1 MKRVVAVLE
10 DSVASLALLVMV
22 ILPLLEI
29 IWRRAFGQG
38 IPASGPIVQH
48 LTLWVGFLGAAIA
61 ARDGKLLA
69 LATGTFIPIGV
80 WRRAADILAAA
91 FGACSA
97 LILGWGGYQ
106 MVMIE
111 RAAGTNIGA
120 GLQAWVAQLVLPL
133 AFALIAMRLVWR
145 VGHLSEMGPVS
156 ASPSRTSSSSATPRP
171 FDELRVAPSPVE
183 GREPQGRPEPGRGP
197 KAVAERARA
206 LWLDRALAS
215 LGLVAGVLFLRV
227 PSILETHSLW
237 PGCVVVIAAAIAGT
251 PLFAILGGGAA
262 LLFMHDGV
270 TPATILIET
279 YSLSVSPTL
288 AAIPLFTLAGF
299 LLAEGKA
306 SERLLRVFRAFF
318 GWIPGGT
325 AVVCAVLCSFFT
337 VFTGGSGVTI
347 LALGGVLFPAL
358 IKDGYREK
366 FALGL
371 LTASGSLGLLL
382 PPALPLILYAVV
394 AQIPIEDI
402 FIGGILPGILLT
414 SMVAAWGVREGV
426 VSGAGRY
433 PFRASEALAATWQ
446 AKWELAMP
454 ALVLVAMFSGL
465 ATAVEASAITA
476 LYALVVQAFIHRDLS
491 WRDLLRAFS
500 ECVTVIGGVL
510 IILGVAVGL
519 TNYLVGAQ
527 VPATLLE
534 WARGNIT
541 SKWMFLLVLNVF
553 LLAVGWLMEIFAA
566 IVVVVPLIVPLGA
579 AFGIHPV
586 HLGIIF
592 IANLE
597 LGFLTPLVGL
607 NIFLAAYRFKCPV
620 LDVCVAA
627 LPMMAILGIGVLVIT
642 YVPWLTTGILALL
655 GRG

>member
-1 MKRVVAVLE
+1 MKRAAAAFE
-10 DSVASLALLVMV
+10 DGIASLALLVMV

-29 IWRRAFGQG
+29 IYRRAFGRG

-69 LATGTFIPIGV
+69 LATGTFIPHGV
-80 WRRAADILAAA
+80 WRRAADVLASA
-91 FGACSA
+91 FGACAA
-97 LILGWGGYQ
+97 LILAWGGYQ
-106 MVMIE
+106 MVSFE
-111 RAAGTNIGA
+111 REAGTNIG
-120 GLQAWVAQLVLPL
+120 GGIQSWVAQLVLPI
-133 AFALIAMRLVWR
+133 AFALIAARIVWK
-145 VGHLSEMGPVS
+145 VGSLSEVS
-156 ASPSRTSSSSATPRP
+156 AVDASTGQAITVGAKALADRHRWI
-171 FDELRVAPSPVE
+171 D
-183 GREPQGRPEPGRGP
+183 RGF
-197 KAVAERARA
+197 
-206 LWLDRALAS
+206 AS

-227 PSILETHSLW
+227 PSILETHALW
-237 PGCVVVIAAAIAGT
+237 PAFVIVVAAAMVGT
-251 PLFAILGGGAA
+251 PLFAILGGTAA

-279 YSLSVSPTL
+279 YTLSVSPTL
-288 AAIPLFTLAGF
+288 PAIPLFTLAGF

-347 LALGGVLFPAL
+347 LALGGVLYPAL

-366 FALGL
+366 FSLGL
-371 LTASGSLGLLL
+371 MTASGSLGLLL
-382 PPALPLILYAVV
+382 PPSLPLILYAVV
-394 AQIPIEDI
+394 AQIPFQDV

-414 SMVAAWGVREGV
+414 AMVSAWGVREGI

-433 PFRASEALAATWQ
+433 PFRASEALASAWA

-454 ALVLVAMFSGL
+454 ALVLAAMFSGL
-465 ATAVEASAITA
+465 ATAVEASALTA

-491 WRDLLRAFS
+491 LRALLRAFA

-510 IILGVAVGL
+510 IILGVAMGL
-519 TNYLVGAQ
+519 TNYLVGVQ
-527 VPATLLE
+527 LPAKLLE
-534 WARGNIT
+534 WASTHIGSRL
-541 SKWMFLLVLNVF
+541 MFLLVPNLF
-553 LLAVGWLMEIFAA
+553 LLAVGWLMEIYAA

-607 NIFLAAYRFKCPV
+607 NIFLASYRFKRPV
-620 LDVCVAA
+620 LEVCAAA

-642 YVPWLTTGILALL
+642 YVPWLTTGLLTLL
-655 GRG
+655 GR

>member
-1 MKRVVAVLE
+1 MKRAAAVLE
-10 DSVASLALLVMV
+10 DSIASLALLVMV
-22 ILPLLEI
+22 VLPLLEI
-29 IWRRAFGQG
+29 VWRRAFGQG

-61 ARDGKLLA
+61 AREGKLLA
-69 LATGTFIPIGV
+69 LATGTFIPQGI
-80 WRRAADILAAA
+80 WRRAADVLAAA
-91 FGACSA
+91 FGACAA
-97 LILGWGGYQ
+97 LLLAWGGYQ
-106 MVMIE
+106 MTMFE
-111 RAAGTNIGA
+111 REAGSNIG
-120 GLQAWVAQLVLPL
+120 GGIQTWVAQLVLPI
-133 AFALIAMRLVWR
+133 AFTLIALRVVWK
-145 VGHLSEMGPVS
+145 VGSLSEVS
-156 ASPSRTSSSSATPRP
+156 AVDASTGEAITAGAKASTSAKALAARHLWI
-171 FDELRVAPSPVE
+171 D
-183 GREPQGRPEPGRGP
+183 RG
-197 KAVAERARA
+197 
-206 LWLDRALAS
+206 LAS

-227 PSILETHSLW
+227 PTILEAHALW
-237 PGCVVVIAAAIAGT
+237 PAFVIVVAAAMVGT
-251 PLFAILGGGAA
+251 PLFAILGGTAA

-279 YSLSVSPTL
+279 YTLSVSPTL
-288 AAIPLFTLAGF
+288 PAIPLFTLAGF

-347 LALGGVLFPAL
+347 LALGGVLYPAL
-358 IKDGYREK
+358 IKDGYRKK
-366 FALGL
+366 FSLGL
-371 LTASGSLGLLL
+371 MTASGSLGLLL
-382 PPALPLILYAVV
+382 PPSLPLILYAVV
-394 AQIPIEDI
+394 AQIPIQDI

-414 SMVAAWGVREGV
+414 AMVSAWGVREGI
-426 VSGAGRY
+426 VSKAGRY
-433 PFRASEALAATWQ
+433 PFRAAEALASAWA

-465 ATAVEASAITA
+465 ATAVEASALTA
-476 LYALVVQAFIHRDLS
+476 LYALVVQTLIHRDLS
-491 WRDLLRAFS
+491 IRALLRAFG

-510 IILGVAVGL
+510 IILGVAMGL
-519 TNYLVGAQ
+519 TNYLVGVQ
-527 VPATLLE
+527 LPAKLLE
-534 WARGNIT
+534 WASTHIGSRLV
-541 SKWMFLLVLNVF
+541 FLLVLNLF
-553 LLAVGWLMEIFAA
+553 LLAVGWLMEIYAA

-607 NIFLAAYRFKCPV
+607 NIFLASYRFKRPV
-620 LDVCVAA
+620 LEVCVAA

-642 YVPWLTTGILALL
+642 YVPWLTTGILAFL
-655 GRG
+655 GR

>member
-1 MKRVVAVLE
+1 
-10 DSVASLALLVMV
+10 
-22 ILPLLEI
+22 
-29 IWRRAFGQG
+29 
-38 IPASGPIVQH
+38 
-48 LTLWVGFLGAAIA
+48 
-61 ARDGKLLA
+61 
-69 LATGTFIPIGV
+69 
-80 WRRAADILAAA
+80 
-91 FGACSA
+91 
-97 LILGWGGYQ
+97 
-106 MVMIE
+106 
-111 RAAGTNIGA
+111 
-120 GLQAWVAQLVLPL
+120 
-133 AFALIAMRLVWR
+133 MRQW
-145 VGHLSEMGPVS
+145 
-156 ASPSRTSSSSATPRP
+156 T
-171 FDELRVAPSPVE
+171 
-183 GREPQGRPEPGRGP
+183 
-197 KAVAERARA
+197 
-206 LWLDRALAS
+206 DRALAA
-215 LGLVAGVLFLRV
+215 LGLGAAVLLIKV
-227 PSILETHSLW
+227 PSILEGHSLW
-237 PGCVVVIAAAIAGT
+237 PVFIIVIAAAIAGT
-251 PLFAILGGGAA
+251 PLFAILGGTAA
-262 LLFMHDGV
+262 FLFMHEGV
-270 TPATILIET
+270 TPATILIEL

-306 SERLLRVFRAFF
+306 SERLLRVFRAYF

-358 IKDGYREK
+358 LKDGYREK

-402 FIGGILPGILLT
+402 FIGGLLPGILLT
-414 SMVAAWGVREGV
+414 TMVAGWGVREGV

-433 PFRASEALAATWQ
+433 PFAVKEALAATWA

-465 ATAVEASAITA
+465 ATAVEASALTA
-476 LYALVVQAFIHRDLS
+476 FYAFVVQAFVHRDLS
-491 WRDLLRAFS
+491 LRDLLRAFS
-500 ECVTVIGGVL
+500 ECVLVIGGVL
-510 IILGVAVGL
+510 IILGVAQGL

-534 WARGNIT
+534 WARGNIK
-541 SKWMFLLVLNVF
+541 SQLVFLLALNVF

-607 NIFLAAYRFKCPV
+607 NIFLASYRFKRPV
-620 LDVCVAA
+620 LEVCWAA
-627 LPMMAILGIGVLVIT
+627 LPMMAILGTGVLIIT
-642 YVPWLTTGILALL
+642 YVPWLTTGLLSML
-655 GRG
+655 GRL